1 MQSARFRIP
10 PINKAIHPSM
20 YLVFIIHLLSRV
32 GFHGLVWMSSVLQE
46 NMDKFRQ
53 SVLTALNKLFPD
65 QFRNRNVMSEPFL
78 KLV

>member
-10 PINKAIHPSM
+10 PIYQSIHPSI

-65 QFRNRNVMSEPFL
+65 QFRNVNVLSEPFQ